1 MLDMMRFLSSLVLP
15 VSGVL
20 AQMLDPE
27 PCTGECF
34 IHDPALIQ
42 SANGTYF
49 LYGSGPG
56 VTVKTAPSLTGPWTP
71 PSRVFDTDDQLGVS
85 LLLHLSNGVLTE
97 LSGTR
102 HPESWRHFLAL
113 LPAHSHWHKPIQ
125 HQRRLYN

>member
-1 MLDMMRFLSSLVLP
+1 MRLITTLLLTSASAV
-15 VSGVL
+15 

-42 SANGTYF
+42 SSNGTYY

-71 PSRVFDTDDQLGVS
+71 PSRVFDTDDQLGVCA
-85 LLLHLSNGVLTE
+85 TE
-97 LSGTR
+97 LL
-102 HPESWRHFLAL
+102 E
-113 LPAHSHWHKPIQ
+113 
-125 HQRRLYN
+125 